1 MKKIILS
8 AFMALAAITT
18 NAQVDTPQ
26 PSPLGKISQEVGL
39 TNVQVEYS
47 RPSAKGRTIF
57 GDLVP
62 FGKMWRLGA
71 NASTKIE
78 FSEPVT
84 LNGAE
89 VPAGKYALYA
99 IPNENAWE
107 IVIHKN
113 LEHWGVGAYKQEED
127 QVRFTATPEKTGAFV
142 ETFTIGFDKLGLNN
156 GELHLT
162 WENTSVKILIETN
175 TQEKVAAQVDAFE
188 NPKPNYRPYYNA
200 ASYYYNSNLDN
211 KKALAWINKAVEI
224 KNDAFWVLHLKAKI
238 QLANGLTKEAIET
251 AEKSKAMA
259 DKAGNA
265 DYVALNNKLIAKAKK
280 G

>member
-8 AFMALAAITT
+8 GFLALAAITA

-26 PSPLGKISQEVGL
+26 PSPVGKVSQQVGL
-39 TNVQVEYS
+39 TDVNIEYS
-47 RPSAKGRTIF
+47 RPSAKGREIF

-89 VPAGKYALYA
+89 VPAGKYAVYA
-99 IPNENAWE
+99 IPNENSWE
-107 IVIHKN
+107 IIIHKN

-127 QVRFTATPEKTGAFV
+127 QVRFTATPEKTTAFV
-142 ETFTIGFDKLGLNN
+142 ETFSMGFNNLSLNS
-156 GELHLT
+156 GELQLA
-162 WENTSVKILIETN
+162 WENTLVKILVETN

-200 ASYYYNSNLDN
+200 ASYYFNSNLDN

-224 KNDAFWVLHLKAKI
+224 RQDAFWVLHLKAKI
-238 QLANGLTKEAIET
+238 QLANGLAKEAIAT
-251 AEKSKAMA
+251 AEASKEMA
-259 DKAGNA
+259 EKAGNT
-265 DYVALNNKLIAKAKK
+265 DYVALNEKLIAKAKK

>member
-8 AFMALAAITT
+8 AFMALAVITT

-26 PSPLGKISQEVGL
+26 PSPMGKISQEVGL
-39 TNVQVEYS
+39 TDVSIEYS

-99 IPNENAWE
+99 IPNENSWE
-107 IVIHKN
+107 MVIHKN
-113 LEHWGVGAYKQEED
+113 LDHWGVGAYKQEED
-127 QVRFTATPEKTGAFV
+127 QVRFSATPEKTASFV
-142 ETFTIGFDKLGLNN
+142 ETFSIGFNNLSLNS
-156 GELHLT
+156 GELQLA
-162 WENTSVKILIETN
+162 WENTVIKILVETN
-175 TQEKVAAQVDAFE
+175 TQEKVAAQVDSFE

-200 ASYYYNSNLDN
+200 ASYYFNSNLDN
-211 KKALAWINKAVEI
+211 KKALTWINKAVEI
-224 KNDAFWVLHLKAKI
+224 RKDAFWVLHLKAKI
-238 QLANGLTKEAIET
+238 QLANGLAKEAIAT
-251 AEKSKAMA
+251 AEASKEMA
-259 DKAGNA
+259 EKAGNT
-265 DYVALNNKLIAKAKK
+265 DYVALNEKLIAKAKK

>member
-1 MKKIILS
+1 MKRIILS
-8 AFMALAAITT
+8 AFMALAAFTT

-26 PSPLGKISQEVGL
+26 PSPTGKVTQEVGL
-39 TNVQVEYS
+39 TEVQIEYS

-62 FGKMWRLGA
+62 FDKMWRLGA

-84 LNGAE
+84 LNGAA
-89 VPAGKYALYA
+89 VPAGEYALYA
-99 IPNENAWE
+99 IPNQNSWE
-107 IVIHKN
+107 IVVHNN

-127 QVRFTATPEKTGAFV
+127 LVRFTATPELSSTFV
-142 ETFTIGFDKLGLNN
+142 ETFTMGFGKLTLNS
-156 GELHLT
+156 GELHLA
-162 WENTSVKILIETN
+162 WENTIVKILIETN

-200 ASYYYNSNLDN
+200 ASYYYDSNLDN

-224 KNDAFWVLHLKAKI
+224 RNDAFWVLHLKAKI
-238 QLANGLTKEAIET
+238 QLANGMKKEAIET
-251 AEKSKAMA
+251 AVKSKTLAE
-259 DKAGNA
+259 KAGNT
-265 DYVALNNKLIAKAKK
+265 DYVSLNEKLIVKAKK
-280 G
+280 K

>member
-1 MKKIILS
+1 MKRIILS
-8 AFMALAAITT
+8 AFMALTAVTA

-26 PSPLGKISQEVGL
+26 PSPIGKISQEVGL
-39 TNVQVEYS
+39 TNVSVEYS

-99 IPNENAWE
+99 IPNENSWE
-107 IVIHKN
+107 IVVHKN
-113 LEHWGVGAYKQEED
+113 LDHWGVGAYKQEED
-127 QVRFTATPEKTGAFV
+127 QVRFNATPEKSASFI
-142 ETFTIGFDKLGLNN
+142 ETFSIGFNSLSLNS
-156 GELHLT
+156 GELQLA
-162 WENTSVKILIETN
+162 WENTVVKVLIETN

-200 ASYYYNSNLDN
+200 ASYYFNSNLDN

-224 KNDAFWVLHLKAKI
+224 RNDAFWVLHLKAKI
-238 QLANGLTKEAIET
+238 QLANGMAKEAIAT
-251 AEKSKAMA
+251 AQASKEMA

-265 DYVALNNKLIAKAKK
+265 DYVALNEKLIAKAKK